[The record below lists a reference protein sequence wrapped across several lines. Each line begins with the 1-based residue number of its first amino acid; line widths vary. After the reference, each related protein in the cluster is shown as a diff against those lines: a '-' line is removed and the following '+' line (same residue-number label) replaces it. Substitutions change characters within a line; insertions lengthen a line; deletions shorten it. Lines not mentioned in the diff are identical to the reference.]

1 MAGHESFNN
10 VYEELYAAKNSMFS
24 FFQNQELNGAISGTN
39 DESSYKSK
47 YNTEGYLFR
56 GMYDYDG
63 KYFSNFLTGA
73 MPLPAFT
80 RIIAGVISTLWEL
93 LGFLPKKNGWMTLNG
108 SIY

>member
-1 MAGHESFNN
+1 M
-10 VYEELYAAKNSMFS
+10 KNYTQPKQYVL

-93 LGFLPKKNGWMTLNG
+93 PGFLPKKMVG
-108 SIY
+108 

>member
-1 MAGHESFNN
+1 
-10 VYEELYAAKNSMFS
+10 MFS

-63 KYFSNFLTGA
+63 KYFFQLLTGA
-73 MPLPAFT
+73 MPLRFH

>member
-1 MAGHESFNN
+1 MKVFNN

-63 KYFSNFLTGA
+63 KYFFPTFFTGA

>member
-1 MAGHESFNN
+1 
-10 VYEELYAAKNSMFS
+10 MFS

-63 KYFSNFLTGA
+63 KYFFQLSYRRDA
-73 MPLPAFT
+73 SSAFT

>member
-1 MAGHESFNN
+1 
-10 VYEELYAAKNSMFS
+10 MFS

-56 GMYDYDG
+56 VCTTMTANI
-63 KYFSNFLTGA
+63 FSNFLTGA
-73 MPLPAFT
+73 MPLPAST

-93 LGFLPKKNGWMTLNG
+93 LGFLPKKMVG
-108 SIY
+108 

>member
-1 MAGHESFNN
+1 M
-10 VYEELYAAKNSMFS
+10 KNYTQPKQYVL

-63 KYFSNFLTGA
+63 KHFSNFLTGA

-93 LGFLPKKNGWMTLNG
+93 LGFLPKKMVG
-108 SIY
+108 